1 MRELVMSTVK
11 MINSIRRKG
20 GVHPVMSSRQI
31 ITGRRMKLPP
41 YPPGSCV
48 YAVRGGTTNSVDNM
62 RSFAAL
68 YLRPN
73 DEGGGHF
80 VYNINTMQRCS
91 ACRVIG
97 INKKPIPMPENVIDT
112 INKHAS
118 EETNR
123 IEFADINLKTTV
135 NNYKERGY
143 DSDSDF
149 EDDDKSYETS
159 DDSTVNG
166 DTDLGDE
173 PDQLE
178 EDQQQ
183 HFNVQEVNDV
193 DEDDSSNGDE
203 GVGRNEL
210 DESASVHDNQEVEQE
225 IEEEDGIAEIEEED
239 GSASENEDSLPD
251 SARGDEPSTGS
262 VETVDNKDNDNDMI
276 DNEPPLQPVE

>member
-1 MRELVMSTVK
+1 MKTIYADRAFESCKTALNEQGITLLCCDANSHVPFIERAIQFVKEKVRCVRSMLSKRIKRIPTRLMRELVMSTVK

-20 GVHPVMSSRQI
+20 GVHPVMSPRQI

-68 YLRPN
+68 YLCPN

-80 VYNINTMQRCS
+80 VYNIDTMQRCS
-91 ACRVIG
+91 ACRVVG
-97 INKKPIPMPENVIDT
+97 INKKPIPMPDNVIDT
-112 INKHAS
+112 INKQAS
-118 EETNR
+118 EETDG

-135 NNYKERGY
+135 NDYQERGY

-159 DDSTVNG
+159 DDSTVDDDN
-166 DTDLGDE
+166 DLGNE

-193 DEDDSSNGDE
+193 VNEDDSSNRDE
-203 GVGRNEL
+203 GVGEMNWT
-210 DESASVHDNQEVEQE
+210 N
-225 IEEEDGIAEIEEED
+225 
-239 GSASENEDSLPD
+239 
-251 SARGDEPSTGS
+251 
-262 VETVDNKDNDNDMI
+262 
-276 DNEPPLQPVE
+276 